1 MRCFVVGN
9 GPSLAQT
16 NLDLLSDEYSFGVNA
31 VHQIYHRTTWR
42 PSVLVI
48 GDVSRGH
55 AEWINER
62 RADPELLLD
71 RRTLRF
77 LHCVSHNPQAD
88 IRVRK
93 DYDTWAGKLWRRLEY
108 FDICSHH
115 NLGYPYDWSKAPA
128 GWHPPQFCR
137 WGGGVGMALQMAV
150 LEGYAPIYVLG
161 CDLGYVAGTA
171 NHFAPNYG
179 DPIVDYR
186 AQALNMV
193 LDYAHRIAF
202 REAKERG
209 VEIFNAAPG
218 GALEAYPRV
227 RLEEII

>member
-9 GPSLAQT
+9 GPSLART

-42 PSVLVI
+42 PRVLVI
-48 GDVSRGH
+48 GDVDSAH
-55 AEWINER
+55 
-62 RADPELLLD
+62 RAWVQDHTTPD
-71 RRTLRF
+71 WRVRRF
-77 LHCVSHNPQAD
+77 LECASRNPQAD

-93 DYDTWAGKLWRRLEY
+93 DYRSWADELWRGLEY
-108 FDICSHH
+108 FDICTHH
-115 NLGYPYDWSKAPA
+115 NLGYPYDWSKAPS

-137 WGGGVGMALQMAV
+137 WGGGVGMTLQMAV

-161 CDLGYVAGTA
+161 CDLGYAAGTA

-179 DPIVDYR
+179 DPIVDYQ

-218 GALEAYPRV
+218 GSLDAYPRV